1 MMTPVIAFFIT
12 LQIIATLLLA
22 WSGFVAFFGLMKK
35 KEPHGPGEPK
45 QRFAVVICARNEE
58 KVLCHLLN
66 SLRDQDYPKDK
77 WHVYLLADHCTDRTA
92 EVARRYPFVTV
103 YERFDGPQSGKGAVL
118 AWGIAKILREKGDT
132 FDAFLVFDADNIAK
146 SDFMSRINE
155 HLNKGNDV
163 VQGNR
168 LAGEP
173 FRTFIT
179 QWYALYWPLYS
190 FIYSYPREKLRLSC
204 FLTGT
209 GFAVK
214 KSLLEA
220 HGWSTHTITED
231 VEYAF
236 QQCLR
241 GSRAAF
247 CVDAVCYDEQPS
259 SFMVM
264 MRQLARWCTGSYQIF
279 ASYFGKWCK
288 AFFRR
293 PSVRLVDNLALLL
306 TGPCSIV
313 IMICTVVVYV
323 LFLSTF
329 HYAWLFQIIMLALS
343 YIASIFAAA
352 LTARYVGIRIR
363 KVMPGIVTFPV
374 FLQLYTLCSL
384 YSLIF
389 PQKRWKPIAH
399 EGISEEDEDE

>member
-66 SLRDQDYPKDK
+66 SLRDLDYPMDK

-92 EVARRYPFVTV
+92 EVARQYPFVTV

-146 SDFMSRINE
+146 SDFMSRINA

-179 QWYALYWPLYS
+179 QRYALYWPLYS
-190 FIYSYPREKLRLSC
+190 FI
-204 FLTGT
+204 
-209 GFAVK
+209 
-214 KSLLEA
+214 
-220 HGWSTHTITED
+220 
-231 VEYAF
+231 
-236 QQCLR
+236 
-241 GSRAAF
+241 
-247 CVDAVCYDEQPS
+247 
-259 SFMVM
+259 
-264 MRQLARWCTGSYQIF
+264 
-279 ASYFGKWCK
+279 
-288 AFFRR
+288 
-293 PSVRLVDNLALLL
+293 
-306 TGPCSIV
+306 
-313 IMICTVVVYV
+313 
-323 LFLSTF
+323 
-329 HYAWLFQIIMLALS
+329 
-343 YIASIFAAA
+343 
-352 LTARYVGIRIR
+352 
-363 KVMPGIVTFPV
+363 
-374 FLQLYTLCSL
+374 
-384 YSLIF
+384 
-389 PQKRWKPIAH
+389 
-399 EGISEEDEDE
+399 